1 MEINYYRVYLYFTE
15 GHRIEIQVQANSS
28 SEIVAFLTKKKG
40 EYQSFLIYNVSSDKH
55 LVKRI
60 VDLNKV
66 LYFDIKKAYEFEYNS
81 ADKKGRFH
89 PLPLDNEILV
99 SK

>member
-1 MEINYYRVYLYFTE
+1 MKKNYYRVYLYFTE

-28 SEIVAFLTKKKG
+28 SEIAAFLIKKKG
-40 EYQSFLIYNVSSDKH
+40 EHQSFLTYNVSSDRH

-81 ADKKGRFH
+81 DDKKRRFH
-89 PLPLDNEILV
+89 PLPLDNEILI
-99 SK
+99 KK

>member
-1 MEINYYRVYLYFTE
+1 MGENYYRVYLYFTE
-15 GHRIEIQVQANSS
+15 GHRIEIQVQASNA
-28 SEIVAFLTKKKG
+28 SEVAGFLTKKKQ
-40 EYQSFLIYNVSSDKH
+40 EYQSFLTYNVSSDRH

-81 ADKKGRFH
+81 EEKKRRFH
-89 PLPLDNEILV
+89 HLSIDKEI
-99 SK
+99 SINK